1 MFELIGLIFGGVSR
15 LAQHWMEMRD
25 KQKEREH
32 EAVMYDKQ
40 IELADKKFVHDS
52 ELRRMDAQAADA
64 AAEWEAMRA
73 AVEAQAREAQAAGG
87 WVAKLSA
94 SIRPLLT
101 VYHAIIIYTVV
112 KVSLFWLAYS
122 NGISWA
128 SAIVEIY
135 GPFDKALCGSMVGFW
150 FQDRA
155 LRRQALK

>member
-1 MFELIGLIFGGVSR
+1 MLELLGLIFGGASR
-15 LAQHWMEMRD
+15 LAQHFMELRD

-52 ELRRMDAQAADA
+52 SLRTMDAEAADA

-73 AVEAQAREAQAAGG
+73 AVAAQAQEAAAAGG

-101 VYHAIIIYTVV
+101 IYHAVLIYTLV
-112 KVSLFWLAYS
+112 KLALFWLAYS

-155 LRRQALK
+155 LRRMAR